1 MFGILFDF
9 DGTLINSEKMHQQN
23 INKLLEKYGWPK
35 KYANLFL
42 GWRPI
47 DMFSRI
53 DGPWKGMDY
62 EALTAELYEAVNLS
76 ELEPVPGAAKFLLW
90 VKSQKIPVGLVTS
103 GNKKWVKT
111 GIKAAGLPIDLSYF
125 DVLMTSERQA
135 QGKPAP
141 DGYLAAAKELSLS
154 PSQCCVFEDS
164 PVGITAARSAT
175 AGMVVGLT
183 TSQPA
188 ANLINAGADL
198 LLPDL
203 RQAHEIIEAWRK
215 N

>member
-9 DGTLINSEKMHQQN
+9 DGTLINSEKMHQQS
-23 INKLLEKYGWPK
+23 INKLLEKYDWPK
-35 KYANLFL
+35 KYAPIFM
-42 GWRPI
+42 GRRPT
-47 DMFSRI
+47 DVFSQV

-62 EALTAELYEAVNLS
+62 EALVAELYHAIYLS
-76 ELEPVPGAAKFLLW
+76 EIEPVPGAAKFLLW
-90 VKSQKIPVGLVTS
+90 IKAEKIPVGLVTS
-103 GNKKWVKT
+103 GTQKWVET
-111 GIKAAGLPIDLSYF
+111 GIKAAGLPIDSSYF
-125 DVLMTSERQA
+125 DVLMTSERQT

-141 DGYLAAAKELSLS
+141 DGYLAAAKELSLQ
-154 PSQCCVFEDS
+154 PQQCCIFEDS
-164 PVGITAARSAT
+164 PVGVTAARSAN

-188 ANLINAGADL
+188 SKLITAGADL

-203 RQAHEIIEAWRK
+203 RQATEIIDAWRK